1 MEGQICV
8 FQEIWFRKEKNK
20 KKNKQKNPFL
30 FKLAI

>member
-20 KKNKQKNPFL
+20 KTKKNPFL

>member
-20 KKNKQKNPFL
+20 QTKKKPFL